1 MQEQKTRAAK
11 GRAARQ
17 EAVEFNVPS
26 FGSQSGGRGGNRGGE
41 PRQEKKVIIMF
52 KMKIFIIFKFLL
64 LSCNFKC
71 ILSLFSFEK
80 IPTPERYF

>member
-1 MQEQKTRAAK
+1 VQEQKTRAAK

-26 FGSQSGGRGGNRGGE
+26 FGSRGGGRGGRGGRGGNRGGE

-52 KMKIFIIFKFLL
+52 KIKNFIIL
-64 LSCNFKC
+64 
-71 ILSLFSFEK
+71 IWHK
-80 IPTPERYF
+80 IAKKTIFFCFFQF